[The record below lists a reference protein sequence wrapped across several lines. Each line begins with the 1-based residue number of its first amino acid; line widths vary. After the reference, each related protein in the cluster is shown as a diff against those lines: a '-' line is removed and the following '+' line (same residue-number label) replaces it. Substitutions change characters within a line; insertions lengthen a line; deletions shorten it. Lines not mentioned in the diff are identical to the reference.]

1 MTLCSLQW
9 VTYQILT
16 YLLHH
21 SVSARL
27 LLCKVTIFPFVI
39 IKHLGEIPLDMQVLC
54 FSSNFHPIFGI
65 YQWILPTSTIITV
78 VFASWWFAI
87 SLIPS
92 NFINCN
98 SEEQLNCIKYQ
109 CPNKLSKD
117 KSYKNNN
124 NKCTGQQYFTLSYN
138 DLNSL
143 NQMSSSS
150 FLKDLCLSKLLMTSV
165 SSCSVLFY
173 IIVAS
178 FFITS
183 NASRCIFK
191 VFEIKSLEK
200 SILK

>member
-1 MTLCSLQW
+1 MLCSLQW

-39 IKHLGEIPLDMQVLC
+39 IKHLGAIPLDMQML
-54 FSSNFHPIFGI
+54 SSNFHTIFGI

-78 VFASWWFAI
+78 VFASWWLAI

-98 SEEQLNCIKYQ
+98 SEEQLNYIKYQ

-124 NKCTGQQYFTLSYN
+124 NKCTGQQYFTLSCN

-178 FFITS
+178 FFIAS